1 LFRDVDILSALRN
14 GRLERI
20 RAMPTTLARSEPFLA
35 GVRDVVLTG
44 TPVGAGFAR
53 DPNVF
58 LRPSDE
64 YELRI
69 EGIGSLLD
77 RFVAER
83 VA

>member
-1 LFRDVDILSALRN
+1 LFRDADILSALRN

-20 RAMPTTLARSEPFLA
+20 RAMSTTLGRSEPFLA

-44 TPVGAGFAR
+44 TPAGVGCAR
-53 DPNVF
+53 DPKVF

-69 EGIGSLLD
+69 EGIGSLLN